1 MNRAGSQSSIAPGS
15 VFGSYRVVRLLGGG
29 GMGNV
34 YEVEHCALRTRLAL
48 KMFTLERGDIE
59 FLRNRFLA
67 EGRILSLLRHP
78 RLVRVYDLAV
88 DEETGAP
95 YFVMDLVLGPDGEPA
110 TLERVRRAGKVR
122 EEDAR
127 RWYAELR
134 EALEA
139 VHAAGIVHRDVKL
152 ENVLLDADGHV
163 VLSDFGVSR
172 IVVDS
177 LGKELDAM
185 ATSSLKTP
193 EGTRVLGTQG
203 YLAPEVREGQSA
215 TAAADWYA
223 LGFLVFRLLTGVWY
237 EPNTDVFELL
247 APFDPQWR
255 EVLGALLE
263 PDPGKRRALPL
274 NAAVSSGKSGIWGK
288 RLWMLSIMAAIVLGA
303 TASLVGRSSRDRRSA
318 SVDGGQGAS
327 HPTDVPIDISLAE
340 DIALEFVPCPAGEFQ
355 MGLKGDHA
363 PDSIRR
369 EHKVVITRPFWFGKF
384 PVTVAQWEAATG
396 DTVEMTPAMRSIGAA
411 NLPMNATKGRFMA
424 CCSNLTERFADRLP
438 DGYVFRPPTEAEWEY
453 ACRGCGTDPDDVYNR
468 CFRDDGCSWLYSG
481 NSEYTSEAT
490 NLYIYT
496 DESLTAILRERGI
509 AEIPSFTSW
518 SGTRVFAPIGAH
530 QPNSL
535 GIHDLNDGGT
545 GAISLDSIDPEKRA
559 AANAGD
565 PGYGRGQTALAYEDV
580 ERDPLRC
587 ESRNAEAF
595 IQLVFARG
603 THKLPMMAGASCR
616 NTLRL
621 VIGPDLMGEMQARKH
636 GRFKLVWR

>member
-1 MNRAGSQSSIAPGS
+1 MST
-15 VFGSYRVVRLLGGG
+15 
-29 GMGNV
+29 V
-34 YEVEHCALRTRLAL
+34 YEVVHGTLGTHLAL
-48 KMFTLERGDIE
+48 KMFSLEKGDVE
-59 FLRNRFLA
+59 FLRNRFLT
-67 EGRILSLLRHP
+67 EGRLLARLRHP

-88 DEETGAP
+88 EERTGSP
-95 YFVMDLVLGPDGEPA
+95 YFTMDLVLGSDGQPY
-110 TLERVRRAGKVR
+110 TLEQVRRAGKVR
-122 EEDAR
+122 DEDVQ
-127 RWYAELR
+127 RWYGDLC

-139 VHAAGIVHRDVKL
+139 VHAAGVVHRDVKL
-152 ENVLLDADGHV
+152 ENVLLDADGHA

-172 IVVDS
+172 IVADS

-185 ATSSLKTP
+185 ATASLKTP
-193 EGTRVLGTQG
+193 EGARVLGTQG
-203 YLAPEVREGQSA
+203 YLAPEVREGQPA

-223 LGFLVFRLLTGVWY
+223 LGFLLFRLLTGVWY

-263 PDPGKRRALPL
+263 PDPGKRRALPFRI
-274 NAAVSSGKSGIWGK
+274 ATSSVKGGIGRRRFW
-288 RLWMLSIMAAIVLGA
+288 LLPIMAAIALGA
-303 TASLVGRSSRDRRSA
+303 AASLVGRVVLNAPVATAPLVGRVVLNAPVVTAPLVGRVVLNA
-318 SVDGGQGAS
+318 PLGL
-327 HPTDVPIDISLAE
+327 SLAE
-340 DIALEFVPCPAGEFQ
+340 NITLEFVPCPAGEFQ

-369 EHKVVITRPFWFGKF
+369 EHKVIITRPFWFGKF
-384 PVTVAQWEAATG
+384 PMTVAQWEAATG
-396 DTVEMTPAMRSIGAA
+396 ETVEMTPAMLAIGAT

-438 DGYVFRPPTEAEWEY
+438 AGYVFRPPTEAEWEY

-468 CFRDDGCSWLYSG
+468 FFRDDDCSWLYG
-481 NSEYTSEAT
+481 AGTEYTPEAT

-496 DESLTAILRERGI
+496 DESLAAILRERGI
-509 AEIPSFTSW
+509 TEIPSFTSW
-518 SGTRVFAPIGAH
+518 SGTRVFAPIGRH
-530 QPNSL
+530 QPNSW

-545 GAISLDSIDPEKRA
+545 GAISLDSIDSEKRA
-559 AANAGD
+559 VANAGD
-565 PGYGRGQTALAYEDV
+565 PGYGSGQTALVYEDV

-587 ESRNAEAF
+587 ESSNAEAF

-621 VIGPDLMGEMQARKH
+621 VIGPDLAREMEERKQ
-636 GRFKLVWR
+636 GRLRLVWR